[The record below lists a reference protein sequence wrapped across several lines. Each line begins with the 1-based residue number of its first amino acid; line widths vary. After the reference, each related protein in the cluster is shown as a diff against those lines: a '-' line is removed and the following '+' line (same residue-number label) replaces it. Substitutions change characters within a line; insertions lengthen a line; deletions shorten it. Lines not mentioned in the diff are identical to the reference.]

1 MFSDGTQKKRI
12 QMQRTYQG
20 IVPGWFSPTRG
31 GDMWARF
38 NAWRAYQ
45 AATGR
50 STGGLDARD
59 PQIQA
64 WVRQGRYD
72 ISPNGQSLI
81 DLWQPPSPTVA
92 PVSVAPSVPPVVVRP
107 PVNPGG
113 GGTTPPTPAQDLEG
127 LPAINWPVQQGGTTQ
142 QVTPVT
148 PTPIRVQVTT
158 NKPGWKPGDWMY

>member
-1 MFSDGTQKKRI
+1 MFADNTQKRRI

-50 STGGLDARD
+50 STGGLDSRD

-81 DLWQPPSPTVA
+81 DLWQPASATVA
-92 PVSVAPSVPPVVVRP
+92 PVSVQPATPPIVVRP
-107 PVNPGG
+107 PLPPGG
-113 GGTTPPTPAQDLEG
+113 GGGGNSGGGTLPNGAPVPKITIQDPVVTPA
-127 LPAINWPVQQGGTTQ
+127 
-142 QVTPVT
+142 T
-148 PTPIRVQVTT
+148 PTPSPTGVPVTT